1 MWTPSAVLALD
12 ESVEIQDFRPARG
25 SVQDPIQVFSA
36 CIYSLADAVKE
47 AQDYTFGIPSRLL
60 GKMLLSQKT

>member
-36 CIYSLADAVKE
+36 CIDSLADAVKE

-60 GKMLLSQKT
+60 GEMLLS